1 VPGRTDADQEQR
13 PAPDELERLKEE
25 VRQLRENQE
34 RLHSGDPVATE
45 NAREPETPPPGRRSF
60 FREHRVGAAAGLVLF
75 IALLAAAFLYWRYA
89 QTYEDTDDAQ
99 IDGHLNAVS
108 TRIAG
113 TVTAVHIVENQYV
126 KAGDLL
132 VELDPRDAEIAS
144 QRAEANLAEAQARIR
159 AEAPSVPITTAT
171 TQTSIATATAAVANA
186 EAAVAQAERE
196 HEARLAAVRQ
206 AEANNARAQADL
218 ARYAALVKKDE
229 VSQQD
234 YDQHVA
240 GAKSAAAEVESA
252 RAAAAAASRAI
263 EQRQAALQQA
273 RSQLNQATVTAPE
286 QMSVH
291 RATLELRRAGAA
303 TARTAL
309 EEAKLNL
316 SYTRIVAPVAGVTG
330 RKAVEVGQR
339 VQPGQQLLSIVPLDD
354 IWVTANFKETQLRH
368 MRAGQRATIHV
379 DALGRDFEGYVE
391 SMPPATA
398 ARFSILPPENASGNY
413 VKVVQRLPVRLR
425 FREGLD
431 PGHLLRPGMSVVPT
445 VWIR

>member
-1 VPGRTDADQEQR
+1 MPGRTDADQGQR
-13 PAPDELERLKEE
+13 PARDEIERLKEE
-25 VRQLRENQE
+25 VQRLRENQE
-34 RLHSGDPVATE
+34 RLNGGTETATE
-45 NAREPETPPPGRRSF
+45 TVREPESPPPARRSF
-60 FREHRVGAAAGLVLF
+60 VREHPLGAAAGLILL
-75 IALLAAAFLYWRYA
+75 IAVLAAVFLYWRYA

-99 IDGHLNAVS
+99 IDGHLNAIS

-126 KAGDLL
+126 NQGDLL
-132 VELDPRDAEIAS
+132 VELDPRDAAVAF
-144 QRAEANLAEAQARIR
+144 QRAQANLAEAQAQIR
-159 AEAPSVPITTAT
+159 AAAPSVPITTAT
-171 TQTSIATATAAVANA
+171 TQTNIATTTAAVANA
-186 EAAVAQAERE
+186 EAAVAQAQRE
-196 HEARLAAVRQ
+196 HEARLAAVAQ

-218 ARYAALVKKDE
+218 VRYAALVKKDE

-240 GAKSAAAEVESA
+240 AAKSAAAEVQSA

-273 RSQLNQATVTAPE
+273 RSQQNQATITAPE
-286 QMSVH
+286 QMSAQ
-291 RATLELRRAGAA
+291 RAALELRRAGAD

-316 SYTRIVAPVAGVTG
+316 SYTKIVAPISGVTG

-339 VQPGQQLLSIVPLDD
+339 VQPGQQLLSIIPLDD

-368 MRAGQRATIHV
+368 MRPGQKATIHV
-379 DALGRDFEGYVE
+379 DAFDRDFDGYVE

-425 FREGLD
+425 FRQGLD
-431 PGHLLRPGMSVVPT
+431 PGHLLRPGMSVVPK
-445 VWIR
+445 VWVK